1 MKLPIADGPVLRAR
15 VGDLLKMHRASLT
28 KVVGLHT
35 GAAVAGLAGPWLLG
49 RIIDDVSSG
58 TTASALNTM
67 AAALAV
73 AVVLQTLLVRQAQR
87 SSIVLGEQVF
97 AEMREDLID
106 TVTSLP
112 LSTVERAG
120 TGDLIARTTNDVDR
134 INFTVRF
141 GVPRV
146 LVATASILLTV
157 LAAVL
162 TNWLVA
168 LGMFVGM
175 PILLVA
181 CRWYLKRAAAGYLR
195 ESAAY
200 ATINGSLTESVEGAR
215 TIDALGLGKRR
226 RDRTD
231 ADVREAF
238 EAEKYTL
245 WLRTWLFPG
254 LDAAFILPI
263 IAILAWGAHLASTGQ
278 ATVGAVTTVL
288 LYAVQVIGPVDE
300 LIFWL
305 DEIQVGTA
313 RLARIF
319 GVGLVQQDR
328 EATGVKPSAQDIHAR
343 DLEYAYREGQNVL
356 HGIDL
361 DLQPGERLA
370 IVGPSGA
377 GKSTLGRMLAGIH
390 PPTGGRVTVGDVPL
404 VELELE
410 DLRGQV
416 ALVTQEHH
424 VFVGTLAQNLR
435 LAKQDATDDE
445 LAAALRAVDAWG
457 WVAALED
464 GLATEVGSGG
474 VVLSPAQAQQI
485 ALARLV
491 LLDPHTL
498 VLDEATS
505 LLDPRAARHLERSL
519 SAVLHG
525 RTVVAIAH
533 RLHTA
538 HDADRVAVVADGRIQ
553 EIGPH
558 DDLVAAD
565 GSYAALWHSWQ
576 RE

>member
-1 MKLPIADGPVLRAR
+1 MKLPVADGSVLRAR
-15 VGDLLKMHRASLT
+15 TGQLLMRHRSSLA
-28 KVVGLHT
+28 VVVALHT
-35 GAAVAGLAGPWLLG
+35 AGAVAGLAGPWLLG
-49 RIIDDVSSG
+49 RIIDDVSAG
-58 TTASALNTM
+58 TTAHALNVM
-67 AAALAV
+67 ALWLAV
-73 AVVLQTLLVRQAQR
+73 AVVAQTLLVRQAQK
-87 SSIVLGEQVF
+87 SSIVLGERVF
-97 AEMREDLID
+97 AEMREDLVS

-146 LVATASILLTV
+146 LVSIASIVLTV

-162 TNWLVA
+162 TNWMVA
-168 LGMFVGM
+168 LGMFVGV
-175 PILLVA
+175 PLLLVV
-181 CRWYLKRAAAGYLR
+181 CRWYLKRAAPGYLR

-200 ATINGSLTESVEGAR
+200 ATINGTLTESVEGAR
-215 TIDALGLGKRR
+215 TIDALGLGRRR
-226 RDRTD
+226 RDRID
-231 ADVREAF
+231 GDIREAF
-238 EAEKYTL
+238 DAERYTL
-245 WLRTWLFPG
+245 WLRCWLFPG
-254 LDAAFILPI
+254 LDGAFILPI
-263 IAILAWGAHLASTGQ
+263 VAILAWGAYLAGTGQ
-278 ATVGAVTTVL
+278 ASVGAVTTVA

-313 RLARIF
+313 RLSRIF
-319 GVGLVQQDR
+319 GVSLVEQDR
-328 EATGVKPSAQDIHAR
+328 VATGAHAEAEDIHAR
-343 DLEYAYREGQNVL
+343 DLRYAYREGHDVL
-356 HGIDL
+356 HSIDL
-361 DLQPGERLA
+361 DLAPGERLA
-370 IVGPSGA
+370 VVGPSGA

-390 PPTGGRVTVGDVPL
+390 PPSGGRVTVGEVPL
-404 VELELE
+404 VDLTLEE
-410 DLRGQV
+410 LRGQV

-424 VFVGTLAQNLR
+424 VFVGSLGQNLR
-435 LAKQDATDDE
+435 LAKEDATDDE
-445 LAAALRAVDAWG
+445 LAAALGAVDAWG
-457 WVAALED
+457 WVATLPD

-474 VVLSPAQAQQI
+474 TELTPAQAQQI

-519 SAVLHG
+519 SAVPSG

-538 HDADRVAVVADGRIQ
+538 HDADRVAVVEAGQIA

>member
-15 VGDLLKMHRASLT
+15 VAALLKTHRAPLAR
-28 KVVGLHT
+28 VVGLHT

-49 RIIDDVSSG
+49 RIIDDVSTG

-67 AAALAV
+67 AAMLAI

-97 AEMREDLID
+97 AEMREDLVD
-106 TVTSLP
+106 VVTSLP

-162 TNWLVA
+162 TNWLLA
-168 LGMFVGM
+168 LGMFVGV
-175 PILLVA
+175 PLLLVA

-200 ATINGSLTESVEGAR
+200 SRINGSLTESVEGAR
-215 TIDALGLGKRR
+215 TVDALGLGARR
-226 RDRTD
+226 RERTD

-254 LDAAFILPI
+254 LDGAFILPI
-263 IAILAWGAHLASTGQ
+263 IAILAWGAYLAGTGH
-278 ATVGAVTTVL
+278 ATVGAVTTVV

-319 GVGLVQQDR
+319 GVSLVQQDR
-328 EATGVKPSAQDIHAR
+328 EATGARPAAADIHAR
-343 DLEYAYREGQNVL
+343 DLRYAYREGQDVL

-361 DLQPGERLA
+361 DLRPGERLA
-370 IVGPSGA
+370 VVGPSGA

-390 PPTGGRVTVGDVPL
+390 PPTGGAVTVGEVPL
-404 VELELE
+404 VDLDLE

-435 LAKQDATDDE
+435 LAKEHASDAE
-445 LAAALRAVDAWG
+445 LVAALQAVDAWD
-457 WVAALED
+457 WVSALTH

-474 VVLSPAQAQQI
+474 VTLSPAQAQQV

-519 SAVLHG
+519 SAVLSG

-538 HDADRVAVVADGRIQ
+538 HDADRVAVVADGRID

-558 DDLVAAD
+558 EELVAAD
-565 GSYAALWHSWQ
+565 GAYAALWHSWQ
-576 RE
+576 QE

>member
-1 MKLPIADGPVLRAR
+1 MKLPVADGPVLRSR
-15 VGDLLKMHRASLT
+15 VADLLKMHRGALT
-28 KVVGLHT
+28 KVVALHT

-49 RIIDDVSSG
+49 RIIDDVRTG
-58 TTASALNTM
+58 TTPSALNVM
-67 AAALAV
+67 AAILAV

-146 LVATASILLTV
+146 LVSVASIVLTV

-162 TNWLVA
+162 ANGLVA
-168 LGMFVGM
+168 LGMFVGV
-175 PILLVA
+175 PLLLIA
-181 CRWYLKRAAAGYLR
+181 CRWYLKRAAPGYLR

-215 TIDALGLGKRR
+215 TIDALGLGRR
-226 RDRTD
+226 RRHRIDD
-231 ADVREAF
+231 DIHEAF
-238 EAEKYTL
+238 QAEKYTL

-254 LDAAFILPI
+254 LDGAFILPI
-263 IAILAWGAHLASTGQ
+263 IAILAWGAYLASTGQ
-278 ATVGAVTTVL
+278 ATVGAVTTVV
-288 LYAVQVIGPVDE
+288 LYAVQIIGPVDE

-319 GVGLVQQDR
+319 GVGLVKQDR
-328 EATGVKPSAQDIHAR
+328 EATGAKPEAQDIHAR

-361 DLQPGERLA
+361 DLRPGERLA

-390 PPTGGRVTVGDVPL
+390 PPTGGKVSVGDVPL
-404 VELELE
+404 VDLELE

-435 LAKQDATDDE
+435 LAKEDADDE
-445 LAAALRAVDAWG
+445 ELAEALRAVDAWG
-457 WVAALED
+457 WVAALEH
-464 GLATEVGSGG
+464 GLETEVGSGG
-474 VVLSPAQAQQI
+474 VTLTPAQAQQI

-519 SAVLHG
+519 SAVLTG

-538 HDADRVAVVADGRIQ
+538 HDADRVAVVSDGLID

-558 DDLVAAD
+558 DELVAAE

>member
-1 MKLPIADGPVLRAR
+1 MKLPVADGTVLRAR
-15 VGDLLKMHRASLT
+15 TGQLLMRHRSALAG
-28 KVVGLHT
+28 VVALHT
-35 GAAVAGLAGPWLLG
+35 AGAVAGLAGPWLLG
-49 RIIDDVSSG
+49 RIIDDVSAG

-67 AAALAV
+67 AAGLAV
-73 AVVLQTLLVRQAQR
+73 AVIAQTFLVRQAQR

-97 AEMREDLID
+97 AEMREDLVE

-146 LVATASILLTV
+146 LVSIASIVLTV

-162 TNWLVA
+162 INWMVA
-168 LGMFVGM
+168 LGMFVGV
-175 PILLVA
+175 PLLLVV
-181 CRWYLKRAAAGYLR
+181 CRWYLKRAAPGYLR
-195 ESAAY
+195 ESASY
-200 ATINGSLTESVEGAR
+200 ATINGTLTESVEGAR
-215 TIDALGLGKRR
+215 TVDALGLGGRR
-226 RDRTD
+226 RARIDD
-231 ADVREAF
+231 DIHEAF
-238 EAEKYTL
+238 EAERYTL
-245 WLRTWLFPG
+245 WLRCWLFPG
-254 LDAAFILPI
+254 LDGAFILPI
-263 IAILAWGAHLASTGQ
+263 VAILAWGAYLASTGQ
-278 ATVGAVTTVL
+278 ATVGAVTTVA

-313 RLARIF
+313 RLSRIF
-319 GVGLVQQDR
+319 GVSLVQQDR
-328 EATGVKPSAQDIHAR
+328 SASGEHADAEDIHAR
-343 DLEYAYREGQNVL
+343 DLRYAYREGHDVL
-356 HGIDL
+356 HSIDL
-361 DLQPGERLA
+361 DLEPGERLA
-370 IVGPSGA
+370 VVGPSGA

-390 PPTGGRVTVGDVPL
+390 PPTAGRVTVGQVPL
-404 VELELE
+404 VDLPLDE
-410 DLRGQV
+410 LRGQV

-424 VFVGTLAQNLR
+424 VFVGTLAENLR
-435 LAKQDATDDE
+435 LAKEDASEAE
-445 LAAALRAVDAWG
+445 LASALAAVDAHG
-457 WVAALED
+457 WVQALEH

-474 VVLSPAQAQQI
+474 VELTPAQAQQV

-519 SAVLHG
+519 SAVLEG

-538 HDADRVAVVADGRIQ
+538 HDADRVAVVEAGRIA

-558 DDLVAAD
+558 DDLVAAG

>member
-1 MKLPIADGPVLRAR
+1 MKLPVADNRVLRAR
-15 VGDLLKMHRASLT
+15 TGELLLRHRRSLAL
-28 KVVGLHT
+28 VVALHT

-49 RIIDDVSSG
+49 RIIDDVAAG

-67 AAALAV
+67 AAGLAV
-73 AVVLQTLLVRQAQR
+73 AVIAQTLLVRQAQR
-87 SSIVLGEQVF
+87 SSIVFGERVF
-97 AEMREDLID
+97 AEMREELVQ

-146 LVATASILLTV
+146 LVSIASILLTV

-162 TNWLVA
+162 TNALVA
-168 LGMFVGM
+168 LGMFVGV
-175 PILLVA
+175 PLLLVA
-181 CRWYLKRAAAGYLR
+181 CRWYLKRAAPGYLR

-200 ATINGSLTESVEGAR
+200 ATINGTLTESVEGAR
-215 TIDALGLGKRR
+215 TIDALGLGQRR
-226 RDRTD
+226 RDRID
-231 ADVREAF
+231 GDIREAF
-238 EAEKYTL
+238 DAERYTL

-254 LDAAFILPI
+254 LDGAFILPI
-263 IAILAWGAHLASTGQ
+263 AAILAWGAYLASTGQ
-278 ATVGAVTTVL
+278 ATVGAVTTVA
-288 LYAVQVIGPVDE
+288 LYAVQVIGPVNE

-319 GVGLVQQDR
+319 GVSLVQQDR
-328 EATGVKPSAQDIHAR
+328 VATGDHADGDDIHAR
-343 DLEYAYREGQNVL
+343 DLRYAYREGHNVL

-361 DLQPGERLA
+361 DLAPGERLA
-370 IVGPSGA
+370 VVGPSGA

-390 PPTGGRVTVGDVPL
+390 PPTGGTVTVGSVPL
-404 VELELE
+404 VDLPLEE
-410 DLRGQV
+410 LRGEV

-435 LAKQDATDDE
+435 LAKEDATDAE
-445 LAAALRAVDAWG
+445 LADALRAVDAWG
-457 WVAALED
+457 WVSALPE
-464 GLATEVGSGG
+464 GLETEVGSGS
-474 VVLSPAQAQQI
+474 VDLTPAQAQQI

-519 SAVLHG
+519 SAVLQG

-538 HDADRVAVVADGRIQ
+538 HDADRVAVVEDGRIS

-558 DDLVAAD
+558 DDLVAAG
-565 GSYAALWHSWQ
+565 GSYASLWHSWQ